1 MPVVTRWFIKAGL
14 VYVVA
19 ALLLGVVLAA
29 PAVLPVPPAVAVWG
43 PVYFTSLWS
52 ARVTQLIFGVVY

>member
-1 MPVVTRWFIKAGL
+1 MPAVTRWFIKAGL

-29 PAVLPVPPAVAVWG
+29 SAVLQWLAGMVFVVNTW
-43 PVYFTSLWS
+43 
-52 ARVTQLIFGVVY
+52 ARVKER